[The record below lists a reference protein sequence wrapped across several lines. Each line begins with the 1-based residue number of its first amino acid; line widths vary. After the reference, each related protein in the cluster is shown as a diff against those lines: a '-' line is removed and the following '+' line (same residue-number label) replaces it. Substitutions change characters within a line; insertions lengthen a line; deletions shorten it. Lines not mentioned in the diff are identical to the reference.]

1 MKWYEVCVRVCVC
14 EVCVCVGGFIYIS
27 RRERE
32 KATENVCVGAC
43 MFVCERV
50 YGCVRV
56 CACAYAVVRELAKTQ

>member
-1 MKWYEVCVRVCVC
+1 
-14 EVCVCVGGFIYIS
+14 VCVGGFIYIS